1 MNELMAVEAALFSG
15 GKALDATEVAEAT
28 GLSRNKALGALDS
41 LVELYKTRE
50 GALEIVKLGHKYALQ
65 LKTEAVEYGRRL
77 APQEIPSYLLRT
89 LALIAHEQPML
100 QKELKRKLGDKV
112 YEHVGELVELGMIQR
127 NRKGRSFELNVT
139 PAFMEYFGINADNQ
153 NELKSY
159 LEQALTS

>member
-1 MNELMAVEAALFSG
+1 M
-15 GKALDATEVAEAT
+15 
-28 GLSRNKALGALDS
+28 DS

-100 QKELKRKLGDKV
+100 QKELKHKLGDKV
-112 YEHVGELVELGMIQR
+112 YEHVGELVELGMVR
-127 NRKGRSFELNVT
+127 RDRKGRSFELSVT
-139 PAFMEYFGINADNQ
+139 EAFMEYFGINAENQ
-153 NELKSY
+153 NELKAY

>member
-1 MNELMAVEAALFSG
+1 M
-15 GKALDATEVAEAT
+15 
-28 GLSRNKALGALDS
+28 DS
-41 LVELYKTRE
+41 LVELYKNRE

-112 YEHVGELVELGMIQR
+112 YEHVGELVELGMVR
-127 NRKGRSFELNVT
+127 RDRKGRSVELSVT
-139 PAFMEYFGINADNQ
+139 EAFMEYFGINAENQ
-153 NELKSY
+153 NELKAY

>member
-41 LVELYKTRE
+41 LFELYKTRE

-112 YEHVGELVELGMIQR
+112 YEHVSELVELGMIQR
-127 NRKGRSFELNVT
+127 ERKGRSFELSVT

-153 NELKSY
+153 NELKTY